1 MPTTDSEK
9 SLRAAIASD
18 PLDLA
23 AASVLSDFLQEQGR
37 QEGEVIALLVQ
48 AQTELRKITDA
59 EKQFEKIARDRASK
73 HWDPKHIEANVQDSV
88 KYQMDYWNRIGSY
101 IDRAIRTPAVTGMQN
116 HVKVARG
123 YLKNF
128 TSKAHTQHHN
138 TAVLGAPP
146 MSTSYDDSA
155 MARDP
160 HANAALGWLDKAAEA
175 SRKSKTAPKGPS
187 VQRRLVDLLRKKF
200 GDKGFTGKQAAETHF
215 EAQKEAGKT
224 PGSVSAKRGM
234 ADFSQHTR
242 PILDR
247 VATPTFGYAGIGT
260 EYTLLPNAEQV
271 VDRRTPA
278 KMTDVFKI

>member
-48 AQTELRKITDA
+48 AQTELRKIQDP
-59 EKQFEKIARDRASK
+59 EGQFDKYIRSHARPTHDPAYDETFSK
-73 HWDPKHIEANVQDSV
+73 NAV
-88 KYQMDYWNRIGSY
+88 KYKMDYWTRIGAY

-128 TSKAHTQHHN
+128 TSKARIQN
-138 TAVLGAPP
+138 N
-146 MSTSYDDSA
+146 TSYQDSA
-155 MARDP
+155 MANDP

-271 VDRRTPA
+271 VDRRSP
-278 KMTDVFKI
+278 KMTEVFKI